1 MQCGLNKEPISWL
14 DGNQPNGAV
23 ISCDLGKTN
32 TDLYKKKNKQKIESK
47 LLNVLLYT

>member
-1 MQCGLNKEPISWL
+1 MKKFEIFIKILRNAMWFNKEPISWL

-32 TDLYKKKNKQKIESK
+32 TDL
-47 LLNVLLYT
+47 